1 MTFLFP
7 LMLRLKVKDVDAFD
21 VSHGLSPFSFPPSP
35 FMKISLSNLEFY
47 AFHGVLEQERTV
59 GGGYLADIALDV
71 NVTATAYNHDELSGT
86 VNYAQVY
93 EAVKAE
99 MMVPSKL
106 LEHVVMRIAR
116 RLLDEFSLVRQVE
129 ISLTKVNPPMG
140 ASCKGASV
148 KLCLS
153 KLDERYINRE

>member
-1 MTFLFP
+1 MVFLLSPFSF
-7 LMLRLKVKDVDAFD
+7 L
-21 VSHGLSPFSFPPSP
+21 LSPFSFPL
-35 FMKISLSNLEFY
+35 FMRISLSNLEFY
-47 AFHGVLEQERTV
+47 AFHGVLEQERIV
-59 GGGYLADIALDV
+59 GGSYLVDIALDV

-106 LEHVVMRIAR
+106 LEHVVMRIVR
-116 RLLDEFSLVRQVE
+116 RLLDDFSLVRQVE

-153 KLDERYINRE
+153 RLDERYINRG

>member
-1 MTFLFP
+1 MRNEKDAAWLFL
-7 LMLRLKVKDVDAFD
+7 
-21 VSHGLSPFSFPPSP
+21 SSPFSFP
-35 FMKISLSNLEFY
+35 MKISLSTLDFY
-47 AFHGVLEQERTV
+47 AFHGVLPQERIV
-59 GGGYLADIALDV
+59 GGSYLVDVALDV
-71 NVTATAYNHDELSGT
+71 NVSAAAYNYDELTGT
-86 VNYAQVY
+86 VNYAAVY

-99 MMVPSKL
+99 MQVPSKL

-116 RLLDEFSLVRQVE
+116 RLLDDFSLVRQVE

-153 KLDERYINRE
+153 RLDERYINRG